1 MSVFHSISAFCNAGF
16 DILGSKDCLYPSLT
30 GYSNNYIIN
39 IIIMFLIIAGGIG
52 FFTWDDIYTH
62 KFHIKRYR
70 MQSKIILTTT
80 ALLIILPAVLFF
92 LCNFKELP
100 FGKRLILSLFQSVT
114 PRTAGFNTADISSMT
129 DSSQAVM
136 ILLMFIGG
144 SPSSTAGGIK
154 TTTFAVLLLNALA
167 TFRSQEDV
175 CAFGR
180 RFDCQA
186 IKNAATITMMYFILF
201 FTGGIAISIYEG
213 LPLSSCL
220 YEAVSAV
227 CTVGLTLGITPNLHI
242 LSRFILILLMYLGRV
257 GGLTLIYAILSNKNR
272 NNAKMPLEK
281 ITIG

>member
-1 MSVFHSISAFCNAGF
+1 MMPVFIHDFGINGLWMSVFHSISAFCNAGF

-144 SPSSTAGGIK
+144 SPKLYCRRYKDNHLCGSVIK
-154 TTTFAVLLLNALA
+154 CFCN
-167 TFRSQEDV
+167 FPQP
-175 CAFGR
+175 R
-180 RFDCQA
+180 RCLCLW
-186 IKNAATITMMYFILF
+186 T
-201 FTGGIAISIYEG
+201 
-213 LPLSSCL
+213 PL
-220 YEAVSAV
+220 
-227 CTVGLTLGITPNLHI
+227 
-242 LSRFILILLMYLGRV
+242 
-257 GGLTLIYAILSNKNR
+257 
-272 NNAKMPLEK
+272 
-281 ITIG
+281 

>member
-1 MSVFHSISAFCNAGF
+1 MCPYLFMIFGINGLWMSYFIPYPLFVTRDLIFWEA
-16 DILGSKDCLYPSLT
+16 KDCLYPSLT

-70 MQSKIILTTT
+70 MQSKTILTTT

-144 SPSSTAGGIK
+144 SPKLYCRRYKDNHLCGSVIK
-154 TTTFAVLLLNALA
+154 CFCN
-167 TFRSQEDV
+167 FPQP
-175 CAFGR
+175 R
-180 RFDCQA
+180 RCLCLW
-186 IKNAATITMMYFILF
+186 T
-201 FTGGIAISIYEG
+201 
-213 LPLSSCL
+213 PL
-220 YEAVSAV
+220 
-227 CTVGLTLGITPNLHI
+227 
-242 LSRFILILLMYLGRV
+242 
-257 GGLTLIYAILSNKNR
+257 
-272 NNAKMPLEK
+272 
-281 ITIG
+281 